1 VEEGNSVD
9 FCLKGTGTYEEHLE
23 KRNWNHLY
31 INLNYGIYE

>member
-23 KRNWNHLY
+23 KRN
-31 INLNYGIYE
+31 